1 MTRIYL
7 SMILIYVTQGAFSQC
22 NTFYHFNMGKK
33 WEMESYSENGKKEG
47 KIVQEITAFNES
59 GSSYEATIH
68 QEIYDKKDKLTVDH
82 EFEVTCRDGVMYF
95 DMNKFLPQNA
105 MQGMGDMEFKL
116 EGDNLELPSD
126 LSVGQ
131 ALPDASM
138 RMSAQGAMPFN
149 MSFTM
154 FDRKVEAKESITTPA
169 GTFDCYKM
177 TYKTK
182 MKTVMGIETSGA
194 EWISEGIGV
203 VKTESFNKNGKSM
216 GYSLLTK
223 IY

>member
-7 SMILIYVTQGAFSQC
+7 SMILIYVSQATFGQC

-33 WEMESYSENGKKEG
+33 WEMESYSDNGKKTG
-47 KIVQEITAFNES
+47 RIVQEIVQFDQS
-59 GSSYEATIH
+59 GSGYEATIH
-68 QEIYDKKDKLTVDH
+68 QEIYDKKDKMTMDH
-82 EFEVTCRDGVMYF
+82 EFEVTCKDGVMYF
-95 DMNKFLPQNA
+95 DMNKFIPQSA
-105 MQGMGDMEFKL
+105 MQGLGDMEFKL
-116 EGDNLELPSD
+116 EGDNLQLPSN

-131 ALPDASM
+131 VLPDASM

-154 FDRKVEAKESITTPA
+154 FDRRVEAKESITTPA
-169 GTFDCYKM
+169 GTFECYKM

-182 MKTVMGIETSGA
+182 MKTVVGTETAGV
-194 EWISEGIGV
+194 EWIAEGIGA
-203 VKTESFNKNGKSM
+203 VKSESFSRNGKST
-216 GYSLLTK
+216 GYTLLTK